1 MKYNEEM
8 AIKSLSKLC
17 SSISIRDINL
27 GELEKTDGKY
37 DLVVVGNQLFANE
50 IGRTLRK
57 IRSDDI
63 VIRTKYLES
72 KFSVSM
78 KGIIDTYGG
87 QEKAELAAFVQN
99 INKNKAVAVMFRDR
113 IEVVLSRECK
123 FGNGRVKYSE
133 VVINDCGKIE
143 LRIVIKE
150 DTGKTIEHIPAEQYG
165 KSFRLNSSVVNTTI
179 KENSWARE
187 IIKLNNAGLID
198 TIEIRGGGKIIG
210 IDNQFCICNGNVI
223 GEWDN
228 DGRMQFNDEA
238 GDEQDIVGKIER
250 MVSIHRRYII
260 PYGLC
265 KPNIVEVK

>member
-1 MKYNEEM
+1 M
-8 AIKSLSKLC
+8 
-17 SSISIRDINL
+17 SI
-27 GELEKTDGKY
+27 Y
-37 DLVVVGNQLFANE
+37 Q
-50 IGRTLRK
+50 
-57 IRSDDI
+57 
-63 VIRTKYLES
+63 
-72 KFSVSM
+72 
-78 KGIIDTYGG
+78 
-87 QEKAELAAFVQN
+87 
-99 INKNKAVAVMFRDR
+99 
-113 IEVVLSRECK
+113 
-123 FGNGRVKYSE
+123 
-133 VVINDCGKIE
+133 
-143 LRIVIKE
+143 
-150 DTGKTIEHIPAEQYG
+150 AEQYG